1 MYKYIPA
8 AAGIMNANVTKLW
21 RRPSAVERDGAPS
34 PPPRAVIG
42 SCWAAGNGSG
52 VSRQGLG
59 FQPQCCPGGTPRRF
73 PRVPLLSLS
82 LLAHVG
88 WVTSPHTLKAGQ
100 GSSISSASGLWAGV
114 FRVAFRL
121 EHLSA

>member
-8 AAGIMNANVTKLW
+8 AAGIMNANVTNLW

-82 LLAHVG
+82 PGTCGVG
-88 WVTSPHTLKAGQ
+88 YFSPYSQ
-100 GSSISSASGLWAGV
+100 SWAG
-114 FRVAFRL
+114 F
-121 EHLSA
+121 